1 MHICPRKQA
10 QGPQNI
16 SGMALGL
23 GRGAAAAGTQF
34 HTLRQQPPGNTLS
47 VPNATSQLAG
57 RPGSTLPLLPKQ
69 VGKAINVSCE
79 NPQDSE
85 QLDCVL
91 CLH

>member
-69 VGKAINVSCE
+69 VLLQEAASSQPGHSGFHRAAG
-79 NPQDSE
+79 SE
-85 QLDCVL
+85 GL
-91 CLH
+91 